1 LDKQLIVRTVVLA
14 LALANQFLVM
24 MGYSPLPFES
34 EEIEEGITAVITVLA
49 TLWTYYKN
57 NSFTKEAKEAD
68 RILKQKKAERKAKQ
82 NR

>member
-1 LDKQLIVRTVVLA
+1 
-14 LALANQFLVM
+14 M